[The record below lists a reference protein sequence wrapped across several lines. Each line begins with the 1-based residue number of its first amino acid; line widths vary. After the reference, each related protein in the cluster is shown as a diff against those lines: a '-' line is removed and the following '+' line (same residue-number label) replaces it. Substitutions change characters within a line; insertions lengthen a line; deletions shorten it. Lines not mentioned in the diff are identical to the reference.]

1 MRIDDL
7 RAIGNVSEPKMENV
21 FCFAVLI
28 GKVLCFA
35 VFIAALSPSHIG
47 TVQAPPKPMH
57 ATAKH
62 AYCDMKSGISAT
74 TLVPPRAV

>member
-1 MRIDDL
+1 
-7 RAIGNVSEPKMENV
+7 MEDV

-47 TVQAPPKPMH
+47 TVQAMPKAVQATPKP
-57 ATAKH
+57 
-62 AYCDMKSGISAT
+62 AYCKMEQGIPTS
-74 TLVPPRAV
+74 TLIAPRAI